1 MIERGATKTSVTCF
15 VFQRCFEIACAYVD
29 DYGRYMQRED
39 YLIRLIRQFA
49 EFLARI
55 AGLREKGDFKGALA
69 ETQRAWDDLVGQ
81 PRELLEVVDSKTYAD
96 LLRDP
101 DRIRIAA
108 KLLVEE
114 GHSRAGAGDPVHAT
128 LCYVRALELL
138 LEARSRGEAEPD
150 DERLFDVLARVAPSN
165 QLDERY
171 RDGSLRQR

>member
-1 MIERGATKTSVTCF
+1 MTTGL
-15 VFQRCFEIACAYVD
+15 
-29 DYGRYMQRED
+29 GMQRED

-55 AGLREKGDFKGALA
+55 AGLREKGDFTGALA

-81 PRELLEVVDSKTYAD
+81 PRELLDVVDSKTYAD

-101 DRIRIAA
+101 GRIRVAA
-108 KLLVEE
+108 KLLIEE
-114 GHSRAGAGDPVHAT
+114 GHSRVGTGDPVHAT

-138 LEARSRGEAEPD
+138 LEARSRSEAEPD
-150 DERLFDVLARVAPSN
+150 DEKLFDVLARVVPTN

-171 RDGSLRQR
+171 RDGSLR